1 MRRQQLDLILAIDS
15 GICAKC
21 LQVASIH
28 VSIPSPIELVPTVQ
42 YLLGIEVIIAGF
54 NTGFFYHSVLD

>member
-1 MRRQQLDLILAIDS
+1 M
-15 GICAKC
+15 
-21 LQVASIH
+21 H

-54 NTGFFYHSVLD
+54 NTGFFYHSVVD